1 MTEEVRVGRIDF
13 VNSDPVYHG
22 LETGEVE
29 GDIRLV
35 NGFPTA
41 LNSMLARGDLDVA
54 PVSSIEYARNPDDY
68 YLLPNLSVSSESEV
82 GSILLF
88 TRRPPDELGGSTVAL
103 ASTSATSVVLLKI
116 LLREK
121 YGVDPEYVV
130 REPDAWEMLD
140 EEGVEAALVIGDHAL
155 EAHKKGVEGAMAYD
169 LGKVWR
175 DYTGERM
182 VYAVW
187 AVRNDVPRDDAR
199 HVAEVLEKSK
209 KVGYDNLD
217 AIAHRLGDR
226 MGLDEGYAEEYL
238 RMLDHDLTP
247 EHVRG
252 LTKYYEAAERI
263 GELEAVPGIPLE
275 KP

>member
-1 MTEEVRVGRIDF
+1 MSEEVRLGRIDF

-41 LNSMLARGDLDVA
+41 LNSMLERGELDIA
-54 PVSSIEYARNPDDY
+54 PVSSIEYARNPGDY

-82 GSILLF
+82 GSIFLF
-88 TRRPPDELGGSTVAL
+88 TRRHPGELDRSTVAL

-116 LLREK
+116 LLSEM
-121 YGVDPEYVV
+121 YGVEPDYVV
-130 REPDAWEMLD
+130 REPDAWEMLSED
-140 EEGVEAALVIGDHAL
+140 GVEAALVIGDHAL
-155 EAHKKGVEGAMAYD
+155 EAHKDGIEGTESYD
-169 LGKVWR
+169 LGQEWR
-175 DYTGERM
+175 DHTDERM

-187 AVRNDVPRDDAR
+187 AVRKEVPREKAL
-199 HVAEVLEKSK
+199 EVTRVLGRSK
-209 KVGYDNLD
+209 EVGYNNLD
-217 AIAHRLGDR
+217 VIARRLADR
-226 MGLDEGYAEEYL
+226 MGLDTEYAEEYL

-247 EHVRG
+247 SHIRG

-263 GELEAVPGIPLE
+263 GELEAVPEILVE